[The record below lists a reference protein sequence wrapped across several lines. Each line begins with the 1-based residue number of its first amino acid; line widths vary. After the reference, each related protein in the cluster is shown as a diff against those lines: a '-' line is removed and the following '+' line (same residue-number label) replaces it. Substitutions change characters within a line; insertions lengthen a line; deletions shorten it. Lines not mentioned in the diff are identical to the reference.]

1 MNVLRRNGEVHDKT
15 QPPRPLARSG
25 SSANFTSADCGQHLV
40 RASILTVATLHCI
53 LKPLAGHAISK
64 DMLRWTHL
72 PIALYPDSSSCGGE
86 WSGSATV
93 NAPGSV
99 TLSYSVQ
106 CNSYFGQAVPQNPA
120 DPFLVNWTANNVVGH
135 KAPATGGFRDPSS
148 AWKGP
153 DGVWRQL
160 LACGGASCLYNS
172 TDFKTWT
179 YAGHAF
185 GNGKGPTWE
194 MPDIFPLPDGTGS
207 NSNSN
212 SNGGEERAAAAAGVT
227 AAAAASAGSAAVAAT
242 QTLFYK
248 VGMENGTDYWT
259 TGTFDYVANAFVPG
273 DGVDS
278 QGFSPLQQCD
288 YGMFYSS
295 KTFNNA
301 VQKVLIGW
309 VGEGPTSPLKV
320 RLTFPNQ
327 YSTLYFLRSQQDT
340 SQKIP
345 LWVMF

>member
-1 MNVLRRNGEVHDKT
+1 
-15 QPPRPLARSG
+15 
-25 SSANFTSADCGQHLV
+25 
-40 RASILTVATLHCI
+40 
-53 LKPLAGHAISK
+53 
-64 DMLRWTHL
+64 MLRWTHL
-72 PIALYPDSSSCGGE
+72 PVALYPDVSSCGGE

-93 NAPGSV
+93 DAPGGV

-106 CNSYFGQAVPQNPA
+106 CNSYFGQAVPQ
-120 DPFLVNWTANNVVGH
+120 DPTDPLLVNWTANNVVGH

-194 MPDIFPLPDGTGS
+194 MPDIFPLLSGS
-207 NSNSN
+207 SKA
-212 SNGGEERAAAAAGVT
+212 GEDRAAAAGT
-227 AAAAASAGSAAVAAT
+227 AAGATDADADADASSAVADGAAAT

-248 VGMENGTDYWT
+248 VGMENGTDFWS
-259 TGTFDYVANAFVPG
+259 TGTFDYVDNVFVPG

-301 VQKVLIGW
+301 AQKVLIGW

-320 RLTFPNQ
+320 RPSGCGRALPFFFFLLSSFISFERFLPTTRRLRYLRHPSAVLSEFRTAVRFP
-327 YSTLYFLRSQQDT
+327 FLECSIDADV
-340 SQKIP
+340 S
-345 LWVMF
+345 